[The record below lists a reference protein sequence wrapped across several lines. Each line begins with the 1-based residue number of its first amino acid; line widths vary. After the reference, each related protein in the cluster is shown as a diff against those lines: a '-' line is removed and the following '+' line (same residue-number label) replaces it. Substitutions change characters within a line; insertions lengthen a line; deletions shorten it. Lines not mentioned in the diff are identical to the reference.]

1 MNAEATAENRPAY
14 DPGQHVY
21 IRATWRLT
29 NINVVFKSSSC
40 FFMNS
45 LSYSSASLR

>member
-1 MNAEATAENRPAY
+1 M
-14 DPGQHVY
+14 G
-21 IRATWRLT
+21 LT
-29 NINVVFKSSSC
+29 NMRVVFKSSSY